1 MMAAA
6 LVSVAPMILVFLLA
20 QRHFV
25 AGLGA
30 TGLK

>member
-6 LVSVAPMILVFLLA
+6 LVSVAPMILVFILA

-25 AGLGA
+25 SGIAA